1 MLESRRELVEKGQEL
16 LDSLTTVA
24 HYMVPSLVLPFSS
37 FPSLPSG
44 KANRK
49 ELVKLVES
57 MAKQELAS
65 FMPAVSSSASTDFV
79 WVSTPEEE
87 IMQKAW
93 STVLDEPVD
102 SIGSNSLFF
111 GLGGDSIAAI
121 NVVAECRRLGYSIPV
136 GKVLASPTLAQQAS
150 LLKRLEQGGPN
161 IRKKIEYQVP
171 PTVWPALYRAG
182 LSKADVEEIYP
193 CGPGQIEFLTQGKTQ
208 HQFWNLTTSRELPPQ
223 LPLDRWREVTE
234 RMTAENQILRAMYWQ
249 ADSKDDSSWCQVSFA
264 TSFLDK
270 DPLTDRRR

>member
-1 MLESRRELVEKGQEL
+1 
-16 LDSLTTVA
+16 
-24 HYMVPSLVLPFSS
+24 MVPSLVLPFSS

-49 ELVKLVES
+49 ELVKLVEN
-57 MAKQELAS
+57 MEKQELAS

-150 LLKRLEQGGPN
+150 LLKRLENSGPVVK
-161 IRKKIEYQVP
+161 KKIEYEVP
-171 PTVWPALYRAG
+171 STLWPALYQAG

-193 CGPGQIEFLTQGKTQ
+193 CGPGQVEFLTQGKTQ

-223 LPLDRWREVTE
+223 FPLDRWREVTE
-234 RMTAENQILRAMYWQ
+234 RMTAENQILRAMYLQ
-249 ADSKDDSSWCQVSFA
+249 ADPKDDCSWYQVSF
-264 TSFLDK
+264 SMSL
-270 DPLTDRRR
+270 LTKLFQLTALIRLSCVEQL